1 MMSKV
6 PSLYKRGTLFAG
18 LTLLLLAVA
27 VFGQVVP
34 KWHTRDVTRLSQVQ
48 ISDYLK
54 RSNVIFVAV
63 DATESQGASASDREY
78 IAPLGS
84 AAQMA
89 EETDSV
95 YLPNLC
101 YFYPGS
107 TITSSATVY
116 ISIPLGEAY
125 LKAMAHSLLRQGFKT
140 QIWVWHGHGPS
151 PLYVG
156 AMVRDFFEETHVP
169 ILAIDAAQ
177 AERTYKGQKEMLMY
191 GKYAFVGHIEDLP
204 LAGEVPARP
213 ASQVSTGG
221 GGRGAAAEDPGLA
234 TLTTM
239 GLAGSL
245 ALGYWWADPEAH
257 GAGGGG
263 GKLPA
268 TAEERAE
275 WGKIGRQQLAAVV
288 KTMDLKTVVSA
299 LQEHAKFT
307 EDKIVPKFRT
317 LLPET
322 EK

>member
-1 MMSKV
+1 MMPMV
-6 PSLYKRGTLFAG
+6 RSLCRGAAFLPC
-18 LTLLLLAVA
+18 LILLLTVESS
-27 VFGQVVP
+27 GQTSP

-63 DATESQGASASDREY
+63 GATESQGVNASDREY
-78 IAPLGS
+78 VAPLGS

-89 EETDSV
+89 EEANAV
-95 YLPNLC
+95 FLPNLS

-116 ISIPLGEAY
+116 ISIPEGAAY
-125 LKAMAHSLLRQGFKT
+125 LKAIAHSLLRQGFKT

-177 AERTYKGQKEMLMY
+177 AERTYKGQKDMLLY
-191 GKYAFVGHIEDLP
+191 GKYAMVGHIEDLP
-204 LAGEVPARP
+204 LMGEIPANA
-213 ASQVSTGG
+213 ASTNP
-221 GGRGAAAEDPGLA
+221 GRGAANEDPGLA
-234 TLTTM
+234 TLTKM

-257 GAGGGG
+257 GAGGTS
-263 GKLPA
+263 KLPA
-268 TAEERAE
+268 TAEERTE
-275 WGKIGRQQLAAVV
+275 WGKIGMQQLAAVV
-288 KTMDLKTVVSA
+288 KTMNVNAMVAA
-299 LQEHAKFT
+299 LQQHAKFT
-307 EDKIVPKFRT
+307 EEHIVPKFKS